1 MKLHRI
7 LQIAIVACFLIVFE
21 IATRFEW
28 LDPFTF
34 IPFST
39 MFLNMI
45 DNFSNSEYLLNHFG
59 TTALEI
65 LLSFLGAMIFGIIL
79 GIILWRSNF
88 AHHVFQPYLMLFYAI
103 PFFALYPIF
112 ISIFGIGP
120 VPVIMIGMFFSLP
133 AVISNTAIGFREIRK
148 VLVKVGQSFN
158 LSFRQMIVH
167 IYFPAAWPFIFTG
180 LKLAAAYSIIGVIA
194 TEFILSARGLG
205 YAISYAYNN
214 FDMNGMYGS
223 ILLVVIMALS
233 VNLVLGYIEST
244 LYKRNS

>member
-7 LQIAIVACFLIVFE
+7 LQFVIVAGLLVIFE
-21 IATRFEW
+21 VATRMEW

-45 DNFSNSEYLLNHFG
+45 GNLTDSEYVIIHFG
-59 TTALEI
+59 NTALEI
-65 LLSFLGAMIFGIIL
+65 FLSFLGAVIFGIL
-79 GIILWRSNF
+79 FGIILWRSNF

-120 VPVIMIGMFFSLP
+120 LPVIMIGMFFSLP

-223 ILLVVIMALS
+223 ILLVVMIALT

-244 LYKRNS
+244 LYRRNS